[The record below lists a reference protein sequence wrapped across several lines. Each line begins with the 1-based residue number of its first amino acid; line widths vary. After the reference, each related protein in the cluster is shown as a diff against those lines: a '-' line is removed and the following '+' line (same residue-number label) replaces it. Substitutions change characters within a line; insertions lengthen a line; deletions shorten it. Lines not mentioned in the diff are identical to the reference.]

1 VRAFFIPAG
10 LTEKPAPLLLS
21 LDPVLVCR
29 RMTVTDPRPPAT
41 SPSLLHGLSGKVL
54 LLTILF
60 VMLGEILIFLP
71 SIASFRLNWLKNRVA
86 QAEIAALAVEAA
98 PDQMLSE
105 DLRTELL
112 AGAGVLVVS
121 LKKGDSRQL
130 ILRSDSY
137 DMIDESFDLRETQT
151 IPAIFDAF
159 KALIAGNGRV
169 IGVTDVPPNSS
180 GEIIDVALEEAP
192 LRAAMLRYAFNI
204 FLLSLFLSA
213 LVAGLVFLALNQ
225 VLVKPMRRLSTNM
238 QSFGSAPENPE
249 RIIAPS
255 ERQDEI
261 GIAERELRA
270 MQIELASALNQKSH
284 LAALG
289 LAVSKVSHD
298 LRNMLSSAHL
308 ISDRLSMVND
318 PTVQKFAPKLIASLD
333 RAISLCV
340 QTLKYGRAEEALPRR
355 DKFIL
360 TLLVDEVIES
370 IAVEASSRIV
380 LYNNVPHNLSIDA
393 DRDQLF
399 RVLTNL
405 VRNAAEA
412 LESRAGDGSER
423 QEGAITLKA
432 WREGAIVT
440 VSVTD
445 NGPGIPEHLR
455 ERLFEAFQTAAKPG
469 GSGLGLAIAA
479 DLVRAH
485 GGHLWLSATG
495 PEGTSLMM
503 TLPDRISELRQGKRG
518 ERRSALDG

>member
-1 VRAFFIPAG
+1 
-10 LTEKPAPLLLS
+10 
-21 LDPVLVCR
+21 
-29 RMTVTDPRPPAT
+29 MTDKATKPAT
-41 SPSLLHGLSGKVL
+41 SASLLRGLSGKLL
-54 LLTILF
+54 LLTVLF
-60 VMLGEILIFLP
+60 VMLGEIMIFLP
-71 SIASFRLNWLKNRVA
+71 SIANFRLNWLKNRVA

-105 DLRTELL
+105 DLKTELL

-137 DMIDESFDLRETQT
+137 DMIDESFDLRESRTV
-151 IPAIFDAF
+151 PAIFDAF
-159 KALIAGNGRV
+159 TALVAGNGRV

-192 LRAAMLRYAFNI
+192 LRAAMLRYALNI

-225 VLVKPMRRLSTNM
+225 VLVKPMRRLSGNM
-238 QSFGSAPENPE
+238 QAFGAAPENPE

-255 ERQDEI
+255 GRQDEI

-270 MQIELASALNQKSH
+270 MQMELSSLLAQKSH

-333 RAISLCV
+333 RAITLCV
-340 QTLKYGRAEEALPRR
+340 QTLKYGRAEEAQPRR

-370 IAVEASSRIV
+370 IAVEASSRTV
-380 LYNNVPHNLSIDA
+380 LYNNVPQNLSVDA

-399 RVLTNL
+399 RILTNL

-412 LESRAGDGSER
+412 IGQRESEGLELK
-423 QEGAITLKA
+423 EGAITLKA
-432 WREGAIVT
+432 WREGTVVT

-445 NGPGIPEHLR
+445 NGPGIPERLHGK
-455 ERLFEAFQTAAKPG
+455 LFEAFQSAAKPG
-469 GSGLGLAIAA
+469 GTGLGLTIAA

-485 GGHLWLSATG
+485 GGQLWLSATG
-495 PEGTSLMM
+495 SEGTCFMM
-503 TLPDRISELRQGKRG
+503 TLPDRVSELRTGRRG
-518 ERRSALDG
+518 ARRSALDG